1 MITRELTSDQ
11 ATSRRAALIAAAL
24 AAFLTPFMD
33 SATNVALPAISR
45 EFAMDAILL
54 SWVRTAYLLAAA
66 MFLVPFGKI
75 ADIHGRKRIFGYG
88 IAIFT
93 LAALLIGFST
103 SAPMLIAVRV
113 FQGLGS
119 AMIFGTSMA
128 ILTSVF
134 PLGERG
140 RILGISVAST
150 YLGLSLGPT
159 IGGLLTHQIGWRSI
173 FFLTVGL
180 GLIALTFVR
189 WQLKGEWAEATGET
203 FDLVGSGIYG
213 LALVA
218 LMYGFSRLPGL
229 LGGGLILAGMVGLVF
244 FGLWELRTT
253 TPVLKVQLLA
263 RNRPFAFSN
272 LAALIHYSA
281 TSAVA
286 FLLSLFLQ
294 HIQGLNPQQAGLVLI
309 AQPVM
314 MALFSPLAG
323 WLSDRIEPRIVASI
337 GMTFTSAGL
346 GLLIPLGPASPLW
359 TIVARLMV
367 LGFGFAL
374 FSSPNTNAIMSS
386 VEKRFYGVASGM
398 VGTMRLIGQMFSQGL
413 ATLLFAL
420 YIGRVEIKPESYPLF
435 LVSMKT
441 AFIIFAILC
450 VIGIFASLVRGNIRD
465 RR

>member
-1 MITRELTSDQ
+1 MTSSEITLNQRV
-11 ATSRRAALIAAAL
+11 SRRAALIAATL

-54 SWVRTAYLLAAA
+54 SWIRTAYLLAAA
-66 MFLVPFGKI
+66 VFLVPFGKI
-75 ADIHGRKRIFGYG
+75 ADIYGRKRIFAYG

-93 LAALLIGFST
+93 SAALLIALST
-103 SAPMLIAVRV
+103 SAPMLITLRV
-113 FQGLGS
+113 FQGMGS
-119 AMIFGTSMA
+119 ALIFGTSMA

-134 PLGERG
+134 PPGERG

-159 IGGLLTHQIGWRSI
+159 IGGLLTQQIGWRSI

-180 GLIALTFVR
+180 GLIALAFLR
-189 WQLKGEWAEATGET
+189 WQLKGEWAEAKGET
-203 FDLVGSGIYG
+203 FDLVGSSIYG

-218 LMYGFSRLPGL
+218 FMYGFSRLPGL
-229 LGGGLILAGMVGLVF
+229 LGGGLILAGIVGLAVF
-244 FGLWELRTT
+244 GMWELRAAM
-253 TPVLKVQLLA
+253 PVLKIQLLA
-263 RNRPFAFSN
+263 QNRPFAFSN

-294 HIQGLNPQQAGLVLI
+294 YIQGLNPQQAGLVLI

-314 MALFSPLAG
+314 MALFSPMAG
-323 WLSDRIEPRIVASI
+323 WLSDRIEPRIVASV
-337 GMTFTSAGL
+337 GMTCTAVGL
-346 GLLIPLGPASPLW
+346 GLLIPLGPTSPLW
-359 TIVARLMV
+359 TIVARLML

-435 LVSMKT
+435 LTSMKT
-441 AFIIFAILC
+441 AFTIFVILC
-450 VIGIFASLVRGNIRD
+450 VAGIFASLVRGNIREG
-465 RR
+465 R

>member
-11 ATSRRAALIAAAL
+11 AASRRAALIAAAL

-189 WQLKGEWAEATGET
+189 WQLKGEWAEAKGET

-229 LGGGLILAGMVGLVF
+229 LGGGLILAGMVGLVI

-314 MALFSPLAG
+314 MALFSPMAG

-359 TIVARLMV
+359 TIVARLML